1 MAEPLSPMEV
11 TGIALLTS
19 NAATQLNAL
28 AQGMVRRDLVDDVP
42 RLQTTAVNAAKM
54 ARRALNNF
62 VKRTVEAKR

>member
-1 MAEPLSPMEV
+1 MTEPLSPMEV

-28 AQGMVRRDLVDDVP
+28 AQGMVRRDLVDEVP
-42 RLQTTAVNAAKM
+42 RLETTAVNAAKL

-62 VKRTVEAKR
+62 VKRVGEMRQ

>member
-1 MAEPLSPMEV
+1 VTEPLSPMEV

-28 AQGMVRRDLVDDVP
+28 AQGMVRRDLVDEVP
-42 RLQTTAVNAAKM
+42 RLETTAVNAAKL

-62 VKRTVEAKR
+62 VKRVGEMRQ

>member
-28 AQGMVRRDLVDDVP
+28 AQGMVRRDLVDEVP
-42 RLQTTAVNAAKM
+42 RLETTAVNAAKM
-54 ARRALNNF
+54 ARRALGNF
-62 VKRTVEAKR
+62 IKRVGEVRT

>member
-1 MAEPLSPMEV
+1 MEV

-28 AQGMVRRDLVDDVP
+28 AQGMVRRDLADEVP
-42 RLQTTAVNAAKM
+42 KLQTTAVNAAKM

-62 VKRTVEAKR
+62 VKRIGEVRQ